1 MLIKNGL
8 VSNAYMVYIIY
19 GVQKKISIHIS
30 NNVRSVFKELSEA
43 RSYLI
48 YFEKFSNRSK
58 ALRKKKYLSS
68 MMKCDLIKLIKK
80 RNPDMLDLIFTIN
93 ENSNLNYKW
102 LNSIYIRSCQ
112 DFLAITTTT
121 CVRTELLKKK
131 ENSS

>member
-80 RNPDMLDLIFTIN
+80 RNPEMLDLIFTIN
-93 ENSNLNYKW
+93 EN
-102 LNSIYIRSCQ
+102 
-112 DFLAITTTT
+112 
-121 CVRTELLKKK
+121 
-131 ENSS
+131 